1 MQIWVYRLKWGLV
14 YTSRYMHT
22 YLEGLGF
29 SCHAKKTP
37 TTTPPPPPPA
47 ERGANMQLIKD
58 LDLWYAWKT
67 TMWH

>member
-1 MQIWVYRLKWGLV
+1 
-14 YTSRYMHT
+14 MHT

-37 TTTPPPPPPA
+37 TTTPPPPPA
-47 ERGANMQLIKD
+47 ERGANMQLIED